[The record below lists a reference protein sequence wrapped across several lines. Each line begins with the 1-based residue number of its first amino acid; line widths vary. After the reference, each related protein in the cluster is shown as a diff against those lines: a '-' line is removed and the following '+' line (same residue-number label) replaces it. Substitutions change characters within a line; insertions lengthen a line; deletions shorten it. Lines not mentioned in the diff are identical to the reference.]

1 MADPNSV
8 NPYEQ
13 IWKTRDLRALETPL
27 ELENKLSSFERG
39 VGRFK
44 EQMKGTGYGLAALAS
59 QGVQNVIGENPVTQ
73 GITDWGLEGYNETTA
88 KSQPGAI
95 YAPKVAKV
103 EDIKTPSDALEW
115 GAGLLGEQLPLAG
128 SLLLTGGIGGAVAR
142 LGVNAAVKDIAGAA
156 VGTAVPGRTAPLR
169 VRAQPGLPGVRGRL
183 RPVAGADGSGF

>member
-88 KSQPGAI
+88 KSQPGAM

-103 EDIKTPSDALEW
+103 
-115 GAGLLGEQLPLAG
+115 
-128 SLLLTGGIGGAVAR
+128 
-142 LGVNAAVKDIAGAA
+142 
-156 VGTAVPGRTAPLR
+156 
-169 VRAQPGLPGVRGRL
+169 
-183 RPVAGADGSGF
+183 